1 MPTIHLQAQV
11 SSEELLRAVEQ
22 LPPPE
27 LAAFT
32 EKVLALRLRQA
43 APVLSQDETEL
54 LMRINQGVPADIQLR
69 YDTLIAKRAAETLT
83 AEEHAELL
91 RLTDQIEQIDAN
103 RMEQLVALAQM
114 RQISLAQLLRDLGIG
129 NPTYA

>member
-43 APVLSQDETEL
+43 APVLSQDESEL

-114 RQISLAQLLRDLGIG
+114 RQISLAQLLRDLGFRE
-129 NPTYA
+129 A

>member
-1 MPTIHLQAQV
+1 MPNIHLQAQV

-114 RQISLAQLLRDLGIG
+114 RQISLAQLLRDLGFRE
-129 NPTYA
+129 A